1 MFSNKPQ
8 NKQAAQPRPS
18 AVNRV
23 AGSTFSVFGSDT
35 AIKGD
40 VHASADLHVDGRI
53 EGDVTCTSLVQGE
66 TSEVIGAI
74 SADAGRFS
82 GTVRGSINVGDLV
95 ILRSARIFGD
105 VHYDTLTIEQ
115 GAQVD
120 GRFAH
125 REPGAL
131 PLAVDDGGEPRL
143 TLAG

>member
-1 MFSNKPQ
+1 MIIPVLALLL
-8 NKQAAQPRPS
+8 AAVLVYATRKAAVLQTRSDSQYVALAQS
-18 AVNRV
+18 A
-23 AGSTFSVFGSDT
+23 A
-35 AIKGD
+35 AK
-40 VHASADLHVDGRI
+40 HGR
-53 EGDVTCTSLVQGE
+53 L
-66 TSEVIGAI
+66 
-74 SADAGRFS
+74 
-82 GTVRGSINVGDLV
+82 NVGDLV
-95 ILRSARIFGD
+95 ILKSARIFGD